1 MKKRRKI
8 EIFKYW
14 VIIGAIAMGVQDT
27 VTAKAFNPLNDQ
39 GYMVT
44 ETMSFS
50 NDQGNWKYQSAG
62 NYVYNAENNSIVY
75 EDQDGTTYEL
85 TYYYDDNWTLIRET
99 WLSYGNGEKKGWE
112 YFYDKNGN
120 TIKEIHYSFGEEPD
134 ETQYIYDENGN
145 VLQSLVCDNS
155 GNLSLEWKC
164 EYEIQEDVK
173 LVKQTYYDGNGQAIG
188 YSESEIIYDSY
199 GNEIS
204 RVTYDEN
211 GEIEADIKNE
221 YTYDEVGRII
231 KKIEH
236 DNLSDTDTIVQMLV
250 YDNNGNNTMNFLYM
264 DDYKENYIYVYRY
277 EKFEH

>member
-1 MKKRRKI
+1 M
-8 EIFKYW
+8 
-14 VIIGAIAMGVQDT
+14 Q
-27 VTAKAFNPLNDQ
+27 
-39 GYMVT
+39 
-44 ETMSFS
+44 
-50 NDQGNWKYQSAG
+50 
-62 NYVYNAENNSIVY
+62 
-75 EDQDGTTYEL
+75 
-85 TYYYDDNWTLIRET
+85 
-99 WLSYGNGEKKGWE
+99 
-112 YFYDKNGN
+112 
-120 TIKEIHYSFGEEPD
+120 

-264 DDYKENYIYVYRY
+264 DNYKENYIYVYRY